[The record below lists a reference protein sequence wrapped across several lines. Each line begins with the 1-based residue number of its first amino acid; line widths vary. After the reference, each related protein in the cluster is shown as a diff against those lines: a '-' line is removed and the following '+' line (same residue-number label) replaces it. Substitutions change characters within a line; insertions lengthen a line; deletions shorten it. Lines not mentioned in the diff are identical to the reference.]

1 MNGTSWRML
10 FFIGLTGL
18 LVGTFIIAPILE
30 DGGKSVSEDS
40 EWRYETIYVTGSTTV
55 LPIVSECAKKFMLTY
70 DEPIISVSGGGSGTG
85 ITALIDGTADIA
97 TASRQ
102 PNSNEYDSAKSA
114 EIDLEIHEI
123 AYDGLAVIVNPKV
136 TQGLSG
142 PLNLTL
148 EQIANIFARENTTW
162 NQVNP
167 SLPNQNIYLYNRED
181 GSGTRGS
188 FEELVMEPFGLEISD
203 TAAIVS
209 SNPQMRQSVET
220 TNYAI
225 GYVGFAFVDDNVDAA
240 WVSDDGVTYYEPID
254 ENVADGVYPISRSL
268 YMITNGVPESGSLID
283 RFMDFVKSPEGQ
295 QIVEDVGFIAIY
307 PTE

>member
-70 DEPIISVSGGGSGTG
+70 DEPIISVSGGGSGAG
-85 ITALIDGTADIA
+85 IAALIDGTADIA

>member
-85 ITALIDGTADIA
+85 IAALIDGTADIA